1 MAQARRKSS
10 GKKSGKRRGWV
21 VLLLGVGIGIAGM
34 LLWQFV
40 DQRRHTRDGI
50 ASLFTRGKSAETKK
64 PDGDRKEAETP
75 AKTTKPKYDFYTI
88 LPETE
93 TVLPD
98 RSARTKPEKTAKAEK
113 PEEGVS
119 YVLQAGSFGNFQ
131 DADQL
136 KAKLVLN
143 GLVAQIQKVTIEG
156 KGEYYRVRLG
166 PFDKLEKLDAAE
178 QRLRQLGIAKPLAVK
193 LKKGVG

>member
-1 MAQARRKSS
+1 MAQARKKSS
-10 GKKSGKRRGWV
+10 GRKSGKRRGWV

-34 LLWQFV
+34 LLWQFI

-50 ASLFTRGKSAETKK
+50 ASLFTGGKSADTKK
-64 PDGDRKEAETP
+64 PDGDRKETETP
-75 AKTTKPKYDFYTI
+75 GKTAKPRYDFYTI

-98 RSARTKPEKTAKAEK
+98 RSARAKPEKTAKAEK

-136 KAKLVLN
+136 KAKLALN

-166 PFDKLEKLDAAE
+166 PFDKLDKLDTAE
-178 QRLRQLGIAKPLAVK
+178 QRLKQLGIAKPLAVK
-193 LKKGVG
+193 VKKTAG